1 MRKVLISLVAAG
13 AFLASAAPA
22 AAQYQRA
29 PTPPRAGYGYNG
41 WGEVRGLHA
50 RLDRIRQQ
58 ISRLDRRDAIRDHAA
73 DRLMHDANQIDR
85 RLRNK
90 TRNGLDPR
98 EAGDI
103 QYRIQRLEQRV
114 HWAVQGNWSRLRDG
128 R

>member
-1 MRKVLISLVAAG
+1 MRKVLVSFIAAG

-22 AAQYQRA
+22 AAQYYGA
-29 PTPPRAGYGYNG
+29 PPPPRVGYGYHG
-41 WGEVRGLHA
+41 WGQVRGLQV

-58 ISRLDRRDAIRDHAA
+58 IDRLDRRDAIRDHAA
-73 DRLMHDANQIDR
+73 DRLMHEANQIDR

-90 TRNGLDPR
+90 SRNGLDPR

-103 QYRIQRLEQRV
+103 QYRIQKLEQRV
-114 HWAVQGNWSRLRDG
+114 QWAVQGHWSRLRDW